1 MIRPFVLRRLKKD
14 VLRDLPEK
22 LEENMYTRLE
32 GEQQTVAPG
41 AEGIQNRQGGVHGG
55 ALSDH
60 LHQLLAQALLH
71 VLDGRARVM

>member
-32 GEQQTVAPG
+32 GEQQKLYDA
-41 AEGIQNRQGGVHGG
+41 
-55 ALSDH
+55 
-60 LHQLLAQALLH
+60 H
-71 VLDGRARVM
+71 VKTDETSVG